1 MSHKLS
7 IEIFMEELLHFIH
20 WYQKR
25 FSEDSQITDEIFTFI
40 DDKWG
45 GDESAKNIIKAISEN
60 PIKFQEEGET
70 HEKET
75 I

>member
-1 MSHKLS
+1 MSHNLS
-7 IEIFMEELLHFIH
+7 IAFFMEELLHFVH

-25 FSEDSQITDEIFTFI
+25 YSEDSKITDEIFTFI

-45 GDESAKNIIKAISEN
+45 GDEAAKNIIKAISEN
-60 PIKFQEEGET
+60 PIKFPEEGEP